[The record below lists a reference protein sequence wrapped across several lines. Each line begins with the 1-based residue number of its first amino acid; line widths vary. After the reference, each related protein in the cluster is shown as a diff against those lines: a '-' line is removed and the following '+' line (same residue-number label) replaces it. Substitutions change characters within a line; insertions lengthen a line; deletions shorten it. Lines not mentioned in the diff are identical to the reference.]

1 MNIRRPSEADVTEV
15 VALLRAVEEADSG
28 EAEWDEPQLRD
39 HWAKIDLER
48 DAWLIEED
56 GRVAGYADFEVR
68 PAGRL
73 MADGYVHPELKGR
86 GIGSTILRIT
96 EEEARKRMDEID
108 GRVYLQNATT
118 ADAASLYEPHGYSTV
133 RRFRRLAID
142 LDAQPAVPEL
152 PGVVLRPL
160 QPGEERDVHALLE
173 HAFAEHWE
181 HHPREFD
188 EYARETFARDDFD
201 PTLCVVAEADGTRTG
216 ASLNWWKE
224 VGDWG
229 WIGTVGVLSAAR
241 GRGIGAALVLASFA
255 EFWRRGERRVALGV
269 DAQNET
275 GALRLYERLGMRTLW
290 EAPIWQKELRG
301 A

>member
-1 MNIRRPSEADVTEV
+1 MTEV

-28 EAEWDEPQLRD
+28 EAEWGEPQLRD

-48 DAWLIEED
+48 DAWLIEDD

-96 EEEARKRMDEID
+96 EEEARKRMEEID

-142 LDAQPAVPEL
+142 LDVQPAIPEL

-181 HHPREFD
+181 HHAREFD